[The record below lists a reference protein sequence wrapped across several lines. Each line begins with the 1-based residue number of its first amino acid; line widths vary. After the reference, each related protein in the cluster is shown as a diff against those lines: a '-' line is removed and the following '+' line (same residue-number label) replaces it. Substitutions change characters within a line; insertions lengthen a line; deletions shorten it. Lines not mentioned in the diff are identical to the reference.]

1 MAREWEGGMAREWEG
16 GMAREWADGM
26 ERVLEGGMERAA
38 EAEAGREEESAG
50 EGSVRTRV
58 HDMEEVRERLF
69 KVGALALTDPEL
81 LGVLLGM
88 GPRAQGLAEELLGRS
103 GGLKSLLLK
112 DSLELIA
119 QPGLGPARAAQLL
132 AALELGRRVQRVT
145 ERRPRLRNPREIH
158 GYLSPLLSA
167 LRREVFHVLCFN
179 PRNVLLADV
188 RVAEGTMNSCPV
200 DPREVF
206 APALTTRATA
216 IVLAHN
222 HPSGDPEPSQ
232 QDIALTLQL
241 AQAGQ
246 LLGIKVLDHL
256 IEGDGK
262 YVSLMERGFFGD
274 EGDQGQWTAA
284 GGGW

>member
-1 MAREWEGGMAREWEG
+1 MERVSEG
-16 GMAREWADGM
+16 GM
-26 ERVLEGGMERAA
+26 ERVSEGGMERALASGTEQA
-38 EAEAGREEESAG
+38 EGSAG
-50 EGSVRTRV
+50 EGSVRARFP
-58 HDMEEVRERLF
+58 DMEEVRERLF

-88 GPRAQGLAEELLGRS
+88 GPRAQGLAEELLSRS
-103 GGLKSLLLK
+103 GGLKALLLK
-112 DSLELIA
+112 DPLDLIA
-119 QPGLGPARAAQLL
+119 QPGLGPSRAAQVL

-145 ERRPRLRNPREIH
+145 ERRPRLRNPKEIH
-158 GYLSPLLSA
+158 GYLFPILSA

-188 RVAEGTMNSCPV
+188 RVAEGTMNTCPV
-200 DPREVF
+200 DPREVY
-206 APALTTRATA
+206 APALTLRASA

-232 QDIALTLQL
+232 QDISLTVQL

-246 LLGIKVLDHL
+246 VLGIKVLDHI
-256 IEGDGK
+256 IEGDGR

-274 EGDQGQWTAA
+274 EEGQDRWTAA
-284 GGGW
+284 GGDW

>member
-1 MAREWEGGMAREWEG
+1 MKVSEDGRVRAVEVETVQGTVVEREGVVEV
-16 GMAREWADGM
+16 
-26 ERVLEGGMERAA
+26 ER
-38 EAEAGREEESAG
+38 EAEAAD
-50 EGSVRTRV
+50 EGSVRTRG

-81 LGVLLGM
+81 LGVLLGTS
-88 GPRAQGLAEELLGRS
+88 PRAQGLVEELLGRS
-103 GGLKSLLLK
+103 GGLKPLFLK
-112 DSLELIA
+112 DPLELIT
-119 QPGLGPARAAQLL
+119 QPGLGPTRTAQML

-158 GYLSPLLSA
+158 QYLSPLLSA

-206 APALTTRATA
+206 APALTLRATA

-222 HPSGDPEPSQ
+222 HPSGDPEPSK
-232 QDIALTLQL
+232 QDLALTLQL

-256 IEGDGK
+256 IVGDGK
-262 YVSLMERGFFGD
+262 YVSLMERGFFGGGG
-274 EGDQGQWTAA
+274 EQSLWTAV
-284 GGGW
+284 GGGGQ